1 MWFHLYEILECA
13 IESLASE
20 SKISRRGSGK
30 EGQEG
35 GCAKRQEETFGGGF
49 MGSGGAWKET
59 EGSTRKKHAG
69 DRTEPRQRAA

>member
-49 MGSGGAWKET
+49 MGSG
-59 EGSTRKKHAG
+59 EGLEG
-69 DRTEPRQRAA
+69 DRRKHSQETSRGSD